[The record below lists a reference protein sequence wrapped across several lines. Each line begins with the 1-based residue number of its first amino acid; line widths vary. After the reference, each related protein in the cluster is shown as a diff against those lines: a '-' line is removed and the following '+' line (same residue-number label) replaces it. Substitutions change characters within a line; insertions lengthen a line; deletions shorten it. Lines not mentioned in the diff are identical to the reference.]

1 MPILPDYLATINN
14 RTEAI
19 TTLHYASLNADIA
32 STGVKDINT
41 SGGLGILGAAATAHH
56 LAYRNLDGTAQHK
69 QLTPQQQQQ
78 QQQQA
83 SVIQQYQQQ
92 QQQHLITKHPIPG
105 KSMVNFSLI
114 HIVNDDNNNN
124 NNNNK
129 VLIVT
134 PINEEKQRSII
145 ISPDH
150 IENEQKVENNIK
162 LVNHNNNNKTKKV
175 TPVTSLKD
183 QSNAYESLASENGSI
198 GILLAMKALVQLIF
212 NPIVGNMSTKY
223 GYRLPIV
230 LGTFCL
236 LISSLGNKQ
245 LIILVF

>member
-19 TTLHYASLNADIA
+19 TTLHYASLNADIT

-56 LAYRNLDGTAQHK
+56 LAYRNLDGAAQHT
-69 QLTPQQQQQ
+69 QLTPQQQQKQ
-78 QQQQA
+78 QQQTSA
-83 SVIQQYQQQ
+83 TQQYQQQQ

-114 HIVNDDNNNN
+114 HIVNDDNNNG
-124 NNNNK
+124 NNK

-134 PINEEKQRSII
+134 PINEEKQRTLI

-150 IENEQKVENNIK
+150 IENEQKVDNNMKTI
-162 LVNHNNNNKTKKV
+162 LVNHTNNNKTKKV
-175 TPVTSLKD
+175 TNLKD
-183 QSNAYESLASENGSI
+183 HSNTYENLASENGSI

-212 NPIVGNMSTKY
+212 NPVVGNMSTKY

-236 LISSLGNKQ
+236 LISSLGNKP
-245 LIILVF
+245 

>member
-19 TTLHYASLNADIA
+19 TTLHYASLNADMA

-56 LAYRNLDGTAQHK
+56 LAYRNLDGTAQHT
-69 QLTPQQQQQ
+69 QLTPQKQQQQQ
-78 QQQQA
+78 QQTSA
-83 SVIQQYQQQ
+83 IQQYQQQ
-92 QQQHLITKHPIPG
+92 QQHLIRKHPIPG

-114 HIVNDDNNNN
+114 HIVNDDNNNG
-124 NNNNK
+124 NNK

-134 PINEEKQRSII
+134 PINEEKQKSLI

-162 LVNHNNNNKTKKV
+162 LVNHNNNNKTKKL
-175 TPVTSLKD
+175 TTVTSLKD
-183 QSNAYESLASENGSI
+183 HSNDYENLASENGSI

-212 NPIVGNMSTKY
+212 NPVVGNMSTKY

-236 LISSLGNKQ
+236 LISSLGN
-245 LIILVF
+245 